1 MVAIKAISS
10 LIPMR
15 NLRYDNLMRVQ
26 RSLRDQ
32 SISSQSVSSVSSG
45 VETSPQSPIPEAY
58 TPRITEVR
66 EPTLIF
72 VLSGGEKRE
81 RRYLEQLKKEQ
92 CSSLK
97 LLFAS
102 PQGNKSGKNKQSH
115 LGSSPRDLKTYW
127 EGVYN
132 EKTREVKVKDMRRQ
146 VDVIDRIFFLTDL
159 DSFRA
164 ELQKLLAEED
174 DVPYRWIIS
183 NPCFEMWLYY
193 SYCGEDPEEKL
204 STLSSLNEVKRPNR
218 LKGLCSQLLSGG
230 MDPRKAFKQIN
241 NALSRA
247 KQYDKGIDED
257 GIPCLFT
264 TQMVEVAEQICKYIA
279 PKKTGA
285 NDFKE
290 GLLHRTKV

>member
-1 MVAIKAISS
+1 
-10 LIPMR
+10 MR
-15 NLRYDNLMRVQ
+15 NLLYNKLMRGQ
-26 RSLRDQ
+26 RPLRDQ
-32 SISSQSVSSVSSG
+32 STSSQSVSSVSSG
-45 VETSPQSPIPEAY
+45 ETSSQSPIPEAY
-58 TPRITEVR
+58 TPRITEMR

-81 RRYLEQLKKEQ
+81 RSYLEQLKKEQ
-92 CSSLK
+92 CSSLR

-127 EGVYN
+127 DGVYN
-132 EKTREVKVKDMRRQ
+132 EKTREVKVNDMMRQ

-164 ELQKLLAEED
+164 QLQKLLAEED

-193 SYCGEDPEEKL
+193 SYCEEDPEEKL
-204 STLSSLNEVKRPNR
+204 STLSSLNEVKRPNH
-218 LKGLCSQLLSGG
+218 LKGLCSQLLSGV

-264 TQMVEVAEQICKYIA
+264 TQMVEVAEQIWKYIA
-279 PKKTGA
+279 PQKTGA

-290 GLLHRTKV
+290 GLPQRTKA